1 MANSTQVGRLLV
13 VIIFT
18 REINFFFSCISRVI
32 FTIFLPFLKVH
43 LNREHHYN
51 NQDQIQSELSGYV
64 MELAPYDL
72 PRNTKVPF
80 LSLGGE
86 IDVGIRQER
95 CRGKS
100 ETSGGILFFTLKLL
114 HCSSIIL
121 LFSEECIV

>member
-1 MANSTQVGRLLV
+1 MKL
-13 VIIFT
+13 
-18 REINFFFSCISRVI
+18 NFFFSCISRVI
-32 FTIFLPFLKVH
+32 FTIFLHFLKVH

-100 ETSGGILFFTLKLL
+100 ETSGGILFFVKTPQIFSYVCKAFASL
-114 HCSSIIL
+114 HCS
-121 LFSEECIV
+121 CISAKCSKFFNY

>member
-1 MANSTQVGRLLV
+1 MFFLLICKKFNLYFFFREAEWLFSTREGRSQLANSTQVGRLLV
-13 VIIFT
+13 
-18 REINFFFSCISRVI
+18 
-32 FTIFLPFLKVH
+32 VH

-100 ETSGGILFFTLKLL
+100 ETSGGISFIF
-114 HCSSIIL
+114 I
-121 LFSEECIV
+121 

>member
-1 MANSTQVGRLLV
+1 MKL
-13 VIIFT
+13 I
-18 REINFFFSCISRVI
+18 FFSLV
-32 FTIFLPFLKVH
+32 FHELFLPFFLPFLKVH

-100 ETSGGILFFTLKLL
+100 ETSGGILFFMLKRLKFFHMFARPL
-114 HCSSIIL
+114 QICTAAVSSPLI
-121 LFSEECIV
+121 F

>member
-13 VIIFT
+13 VIFLS
-18 REINFFFSCISRVI
+18 REIEFFPLEFHK
-32 FTIFLPFLKVH
+32 FFYHFLHFLKVH

-100 ETSGGILFFTLKLL
+100 ETSGGI
-114 HCSSIIL
+114 
-121 LFSEECIV
+121 

>member
-1 MANSTQVGRLLV
+1 MKLIL
-13 VIIFT
+13 
-18 REINFFFSCISRVI
+18 FFSCISRVI
-32 FTIFLPFLKVH
+32 FTIFFLHFLKVH

-100 ETSGGILFFTLKLL
+100 ETSGGILFFMLKCLKIFHIFARPL
-114 HCSSIIL
+114 HCSSIIPSYFL
-121 LFSEECIV
+121 KSA